1 MVQEVARDLRKAVAD
16 ATAAGVGKF
25 TNDVKPVGGAPF
37 VQVEA
42 AKPAAE
48 AAAVEMSVMGR
59 DIVVTGNIDAT
70 VDLLIEGRVI
80 GDVSCATLV
89 LGPDSSIKGR
99 IKADRVRVSGQ
110 VDGAIETVELA
121 IEAGAHVKGDVSYS
135 RIRIANGGVIEGS
148 LAYKAGPA
156 DDAVEAKLKLVQ
168 PPEAAA
174 PVHYFE

>member
-16 ATAAGVGKF
+16 AAAAGAGKF
-25 TNDVKPVGGAPF
+25 AADTAKAPDAARTPAD
-37 VQVEA
+37 A
-42 AKPAAE
+42 AKPGAE
-48 AAAVEMSVMGR
+48 NAVEMSVMGR

-135 RIRIANGGVIEGS
+135 RIRIANGGVVEGS
-148 LAYKAGPA
+148 LVYKAGAA
-156 DDAVEAKLKLVQ
+156 DEGVEAKLKLVQ
-168 PPEAAA
+168 PPESAA
-174 PVHYFE
+174 PAHYFE